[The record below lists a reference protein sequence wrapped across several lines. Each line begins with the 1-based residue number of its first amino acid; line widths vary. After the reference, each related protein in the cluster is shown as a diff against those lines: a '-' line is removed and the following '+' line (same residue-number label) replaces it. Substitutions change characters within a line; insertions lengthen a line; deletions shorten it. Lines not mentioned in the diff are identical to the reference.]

1 MKQQEGGGLMR
12 DENNIKVFN
21 TIRETSQLTGLSEKF
36 LRNMHKQNKLPG
48 IYCGSRFM
56 VNYPKLIKIMSQD
69 DCE

>member
-1 MKQQEGGGLMR
+1 MR